1 MSLGE
6 VDWSTFRISGQIA
19 VLATLVCIVVG
30 TPLSWAI
37 SRTRPAVAG
46 VLSSAAMLPLVLPP
60 TAVGY
65 YVLYGLGRQSVL
77 GRFLIDDLGLRLVF
91 TWQGAAIA
99 AAIVSIPLFVRTAQ
113 AGFEQIDPD
122 LLDVAATMAGRRR
135 IFWQVAIPLAW
146 PSLVAASL
154 IAFARSIGEFG
165 ATIIVAANIPGETQ
179 TVPAAIYDATQAGNT
194 SLAHTLALLTVVMGV
209 GILTALA
216 LVLSRQAGPGQ
227 AR

>member
-1 MSLGE
+1 MSFGE
-6 VDWSTFRISGQIA
+6 VDWSTFRISVQIA
-19 VLATLVCIVVG
+19 VLATLLCILVG

-37 SRTRPAVAG
+37 FRTRPVVAG
-46 VLSSAAMLPLVLPP
+46 FLSSAALLPLVLPP

-65 YVLYGLGRQSVL
+65 YILYGLGRQSAF
-77 GRFLIDDLGLRLVF
+77 GRFLIDDLGIRLVF

-99 AAIVSIPLFVRTAQ
+99 AAVVALPLFVRTAQ
-113 AGFEQIDPD
+113 AGFEQIDAE
-122 LLDVAATMAGRRR
+122 LLDVAATMTGRWRV
-135 IFWQVAIPLAW
+135 FWRVAIPLAW
-146 PSLVAASL
+146 PSMVAASL

-194 SLAHTLALLTVVMGV
+194 SLAHTLALLTVVMGTL
-209 GILTALA
+209 ILTALA
-216 LVLSRQAGPGQ
+216 LVLRRGDGTGG

>member
-1 MSLGE
+1 VSFGE

-19 VLATLVCIVVG
+19 VLATLLCIAIG

-37 SRTRPAVAG
+37 SRARPALAG
-46 VLSSAAMLPLVLPP
+46 MLSSAAMLPLVLPP

-65 YVLYGLGRQSVL
+65 YVLYGLGRQSAF
-77 GRFLIDDLGLRLVF
+77 GRFLIDDLGIRLVF

-113 AGFEQIDPD
+113 AGFEQIDPE
-122 LLDVAATMAGRRR
+122 LLDVSATMAGRARV
-135 IFWQVAIPLAW
+135 FWQVAIPLAW
-146 PSLVAASL
+146 PSLVAAAL

-165 ATIIVAANIPGETQ
+165 ATVIVAANIPGETQ

-209 GILTALA
+209 VILTALA
-216 LVLSRQAGPGQ
+216 LVLGRRPGQ
-227 AR
+227 G